1 MEVNIFPYINKF
13 CYKIHNLLFFANT
26 PKKGGLLMANEDTIK
41 LLEKCNSGVQMAV
54 FSMEEILEDV
64 KDSDF
69 RKILID
75 SISAHRKLGD
85 ETHSYLSKCGC
96 EAKDPNPVAKGMSW
110 MKTNTKIL
118 FDDSDKNCADL
129 ITEGCNMGIKTLYRY
144 LNEYKNAEDKAKNLA
159 ETIIREEESLRQNIR
174 CYL

>member
-1 MEVNIFPYINKF
+1 MTSK
-13 CYKIHNLLFFANT
+13 
-26 PKKGGLLMANEDTIK
+26 DTVK
-41 LLEKCNSGVQMAV
+41 LLEECNSGVQMAV

-75 SISAHRKLGD
+75 SISAHRKLCD
-85 ETHSYLSKCGC
+85 ETHSYLSKCGY
-96 EAKDPNPVAKGMSW
+96 EANDPNPVAKGMSW
-110 MKTNTKIL
+110 MKTNTKML
-118 FDDSDKNCADL
+118 FNNSNKNCADL

-144 LNEYKNAEDKAKNLA
+144 LNEYKSADDKAKNLTEA
-159 ETIIREEESLRQNIR
+159 IIREEESLRQNIR